1 MFSLEEDNRKI
12 GRYLSERIKEKG
24 FKSNRDF
31 VRAYLDKTGVPTGG
45 EEEQRMANRL
55 SQMLNGNKGIQIYDL
70 PVFTELLGISCEEL
84 LSAGRCFAA
93 SVNHLTNYS
102 VALSDDESVWKA
114 YAEEPDEPILNL
126 DEYGKNIIE
135 YALDFE
141 NYRLLSYLTKEG
153 YIYFVGPDEK
163 DYACNFGAG
172 VKIKRLSDS
181 QPRDLLICRMGEDQS
196 LRLRLLALAAERGD
210 LDMLAKLHAREIPAF
225 YQASAKGWTTPAEAE
240 SQMQMRGNE
249 ELRKA
254 KQLAEENLLD
264 SVAAAFEKLPAYFA
278 EEFEVKNS
286 FGEVHRFMYPRL
298 PELAARLLEKK
309 EEEGARVLLKSAV
322 EHNRNTYENLQKL
335 MCGTIEAFQKRRP
348 FWAGE
353 REKYDAYVSAQI
365 LSEFK
370 CGDGYVLYRDPGAK
384 AGLVTN
390 LFRMPEDVAADGGT
404 ERLIAELNG
413 WYDRVCGIRPDI
425 ERGTAE

>member
-1 MFSLEEDNRKI
+1 
-12 GRYLSERIKEKG
+12 
-24 FKSNRDF
+24 
-31 VRAYLDKTGVPTGG
+31 
-45 EEEQRMANRL
+45 
-55 SQMLNGNKGIQIYDL
+55 
-70 PVFTELLGISCEEL
+70 
-84 LSAGRCFAA
+84 
-93 SVNHLTNYS
+93 
-102 VALSDDESVWKA
+102 
-114 YAEEPDEPILNL
+114 
-126 DEYGKNIIE
+126 
-135 YALDFE
+135 
-141 NYRLLSYLTKEG
+141 
-153 YIYFVGPDEK
+153 
-163 DYACNFGAG
+163 
-172 VKIKRLSDS
+172 
-181 QPRDLLICRMGEDQS
+181 
-196 LRLRLLALAAERGD
+196 
-210 LDMLAKLHAREIPAF
+210 
-225 YQASAKGWTTPAEAE
+225 
-240 SQMQMRGNE
+240 MQMRGNE